1 MDSQLNIS
9 YVDFGMPY
17 TWDAVIERL
26 KKEDGF
32 RLPNIG
38 EAIMMDYT
46 HQAIWIEDKINGK
59 NCVMDV
65 HWGIQIVKDGAY
77 GLILMEK

>member
-1 MDSQLNIS
+1 MGGELNIS
-9 YVDFGMPY
+9 CVDFGMPY
-17 TWDAVIERL
+17 TWDAVLERL
-26 KKEDGF
+26 KKEDGY
-32 RLPNIG
+32 RLPDIG

-77 GLILMEK
+77 GLILVEV